1 MPVGSRVKIGSDNSA
16 FSVFYGI
23 DSLPFSEG
31 KPARLIPGSRI
42 IGTTHGQGVYRRG
55 RLPTGAFATP
65 IYRRPK

>member
-1 MPVGSRVKIGSDNSA
+1 V
-16 FSVFYGI
+16 GI